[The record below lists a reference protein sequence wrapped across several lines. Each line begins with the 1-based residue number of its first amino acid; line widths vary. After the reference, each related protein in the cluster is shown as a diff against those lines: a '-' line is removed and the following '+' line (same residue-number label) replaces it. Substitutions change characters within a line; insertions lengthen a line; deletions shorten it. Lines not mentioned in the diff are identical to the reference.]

1 MAEVAQ
7 DVPES
12 TPRRSRGRWIDSAR
26 SDCRAYAGGV
36 EGVVVTK
43 KATFLPN
50 LIKLL
55 VLMGVA
61 AFIARRAQKSRAAL
75 G

>member
-1 MAEVAQ
+1 M
-7 DVPES
+7 
-12 TPRRSRGRWIDSAR
+12 
-26 SDCRAYAGGV
+26 
-36 EGVVVTK
+36 VVTK